1 MDIAKLTA
9 LIDGEAANSAKTPQ
23 QIADWCNEK
32 VMPAP
37 VPSSAVAQYLV
48 AAGLM
53 AKIELYA
60 DAINVIGTADEAKA
74 LAAKDMMGA
83 ITLLPSFDLM
93 VPAYLARITA
103 ALDALITH
111 GFMLAAHKAQ
121 ILALGDNKR
130 TRAEAVGLE
139 TVTLLHMTDAQ
150 RGVV

>member
-1 MDIAKLTA
+1 MDLAKLTTLVDSDPA
-9 LIDGEAANSAKTPQ
+9 NAARTPQ
-23 QIADWCNEK
+23 QIADWCNER

-60 DAINVIGTADEAKA
+60 AAVNVIGTADEAKA

-103 ALDALITH
+103 ALDELITH
-111 GFMLAAHKAQ
+111 GFMQAAHKAQ
-121 ILALGDNKR
+121 ILALGDNKH
-130 TRAEAVGLE
+130 TRAESVGLGE
-139 TVTLLHMTDAQ
+139 IWGQHVVTCN
-150 RGVV
+150 RGVL